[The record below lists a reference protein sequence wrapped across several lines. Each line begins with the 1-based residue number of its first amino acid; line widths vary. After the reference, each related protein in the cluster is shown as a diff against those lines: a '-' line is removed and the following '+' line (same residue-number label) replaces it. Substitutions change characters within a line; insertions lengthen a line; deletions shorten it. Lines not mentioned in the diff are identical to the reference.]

1 MDKNVFTHPDGTW
14 ISCEEC
20 QYADKKEG
28 RRCINYWKQMFSPRA
43 DQLCEENLI
52 G

>member
-1 MDKNVFTHPDGTW
+1 MSDFTHPDSTW

-20 QYADKKEG
+20 QYYGKTEG
-28 RRCINYWKQMFSPRA
+28 RRCINYWKQMFVKHA